1 MKLEL
6 KNETEK
12 VVSGPKVVASGP
24 SRRKR
29 RRTAEKEKKVMAKKL
44 KEN

>member
-1 MKLEL
+1 LDF

-12 VVSGPKVVASGP
+12 VASEP

-29 RRTAEKEKKVMAKKL
+29 RFTAEKKKKVMAKKL